1 MTSILLNDIH
11 SQLNETRVDRLIA
24 ASSQEAVQDAIRAA
38 GRDHK
43 SISISGGRHSMGGQ
57 QFGAGTVHLDMR
69 ALNRI
74 VALDAVRGVAEVEAG
89 IQWPELM
96 RGLET
101 IQQGNERSWCIVQKQ
116 TGADRLTIGGA
127 LASNVHGRGLLWP
140 PIINDVEA
148 FTLIDHAGEAHRCS
162 RDQNAELFSL
172 AIGGYGLFGI
182 ITTVA
187 LRLRPR
193 SHVQRIVEIR
203 GLEGIADAI
212 QQRIDDGYLYGD
224 FQFSIDET
232 SSGFLRDGVFACY
245 RPTDLPIGTARE
257 LGTGD
262 WEELIALAHFDRRRV
277 YDVYTSYYQS
287 TSGQIYPSDTHQ
299 SGLYIDDYHHAIDT
313 RTGSRATEMITEIYV
328 PRQRLI
334 DFMDEA
340 RADFLAHDVPIIYGT
355 IRMIEKDNES
365 FLAWAKQPYAC
376 VIFNLHVEH
385 TSGGLQSS
393 ADAFRRLIDMAI
405 ARGGSYYL
413 TYHRFARRDQVES
426 CYPQFAEFLA
436 RKRRYDPHERFQ
448 SDWYRHYRDM
458 FRASSPLSS

>member
-24 ASSQEAVQDAIRAA
+24 VTSQEAVQDAVREAA
-38 GRDHK
+38 RSEK

-69 ALNRI
+69 PLNRI
-74 VALDAVRGVAEVEAG
+74 VALDADRGVAEVEAG

-96 RGLET
+96 RGLELM
-101 IQQGNERSWCIVQKQ
+101 QEGNERAWGIVQKQ

-127 LASNVHGRGLLWP
+127 LASNVHGRGLIWP
-140 PIINDVEA
+140 PIINDVDA
-148 FTLIDHAGEAHRCS
+148 FTLIDYAGEARRCS
-162 RDQNAELFSL
+162 HDQNPELFSL
-172 AIGGYGLFGI
+172 AIGGYGLFGV
-182 ITTVA
+182 ITSVA

-193 SHVQRIVEIR
+193 SRVQRIVEIR
-203 GLEGIADAI
+203 SIEGIVEAI
-212 QQRIDDGYLYGD
+212 DQRIADGYLYGD

-232 SSGFLRDGVFACY
+232 SPGFLRDGVFACY
-245 RPTDLPIGTARE
+245 RPTDLPCGTARE
-257 LGTGD
+257 LGVGD

-277 YDVYTSYYQS
+277 YDVYTSYYES

-299 SGLYIDDYHHAIDT
+299 SGVYIDDYHHAIDA
-313 RTGSRATEMITEIYV
+313 RTGTRASEIITEIYV

-340 RADFLAHDVPIIYGT
+340 RADFISHNIPIIYGT
-355 IRMIEKDNES
+355 IRMIEKDSES
-365 FLAWAKQPYAC
+365 FLAWAKEPYAC

-385 TSGGLQSS
+385 TSEGLQSS

-426 CYPQFAEFLA
+426 CYPRFAEFLG
-436 RKRRYDPHERFQ
+436 RKRHYDPDERFQ

-458 FRASSPLSS
+458 FGA

>member
-11 SQLNETRVDRLIA
+11 SQLNETRVDRVIPVA
-24 ASSQEAVQDAIRAA
+24 SQEAVQNAVLDAARNQQ
-38 GRDHK
+38 

-69 ALNRI
+69 PLNRI
-74 VALDAVRGVAEVEAG
+74 VSLDATRGVAEVQAG

-96 RGLET
+96 HGLELM
-101 IQQGNERSWCIVQKQ
+101 QKGSERSWCIVQKQ

-127 LASNVHGRGLLWP
+127 LASNVHGRGLIWP

-148 FTLIDHAGEAHRCS
+148 FTLIDHAGEARRCS
-162 RDQNAELFSL
+162 REENRELFSL
-172 AIGGYGLFGI
+172 AIGGYGLFGV
-182 ITTVA
+182 ITSVA

-193 SHVQRIVEIR
+193 SRVQRIVEIR
-203 GLEGIADAI
+203 SIEGIVDAI
-212 QQRIDDGYLYGD
+212 DQRIADGYLYGD

-232 SSGFLRDGVFACY
+232 SPGFLRDGVFACY
-245 RPTDLPIGTARE
+245 RPTDLPCGSARK
-257 LGTGD
+257 LGIGD

-277 YDVYTSYYQS
+277 YEAYTSYYQS

-299 SGLYIDDYHHAIDT
+299 SGLYIDDYHHAIDAQ
-313 RTGSRATEMITEIYV
+313 TGTRATEVITEIYV
-328 PRQRLI
+328 PRHRLI

-340 RADFLAHDVPIIYGT
+340 RADFLAHKIPIIYGT
-355 IRMIEKDNES
+355 IRMIEKDSES
-365 FLAWAKQPYAC
+365 FLAWAKEPYAC

-385 TSGGLQSS
+385 TTEGLQSS

-405 ARGGSYYL
+405 DRGGSYYL

-426 CYPQFAEFLA
+426 CYPQFAQFLA
-436 RKRRYDPHERFQ
+436 MKRRYDPDERFQ

-458 FRASSPLSS
+458 FGE